1 MPSPFVAGCYSNLHP
16 PTFKTLLSSTAWL
29 VKWSMR
35 SLLLDPAAVPDQG
48 RLLPSDLSLVLART
62 LRRSSHQN
70 QRSPQSLTKMGRWS
84 QTLHGRIDMPQLSEL
99 ARKLLRGPPNYS
111 MLRLLKCCKFIYRGH
126 DWFQFVLTAHLL
138 DLMRLWSPLGWNM
151 SGGPRTIVWQWVR
164 LCVHTLSVWLT
175 ICQLLDDDEEEV
187 GRLYEDCLSADF
199 VPAHIPGTGC
209 NYLELAPRAPDELLE
224 LIGSF
229 YSHT

>member
-1 MPSPFVAGCYSNLHP
+1 M
-16 PTFKTLLSSTAWL
+16 
-29 VKWSMR
+29 
-35 SLLLDPAAVPDQG
+35 
-48 RLLPSDLSLVLART
+48 
-62 LRRSSHQN
+62 
-70 QRSPQSLTKMGRWS
+70 
-84 QTLHGRIDMPQLSEL
+84 
-99 ARKLLRGPPNYS
+99 
-111 MLRLLKCCKFIYRGH
+111 
-126 DWFQFVLTAHLL
+126 
-138 DLMRLWSPLGWNM
+138 
-151 SGGPRTIVWQWVR
+151 R